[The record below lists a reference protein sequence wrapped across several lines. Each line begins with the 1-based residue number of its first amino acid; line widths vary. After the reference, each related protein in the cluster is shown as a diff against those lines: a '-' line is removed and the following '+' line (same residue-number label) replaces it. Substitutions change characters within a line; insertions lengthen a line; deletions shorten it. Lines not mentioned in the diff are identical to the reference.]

1 MENVSFGLAFLAG
14 FLSFLSPCI
23 LPLVPGYISFLSG
36 VSLEELRKGSAPR
49 EVARKAGLTSV
60 FFVLGFSLVFTLL
73 GASASAVGKF
83 MMQYLTILTKI
94 AGALIFVL
102 GLHLLGVL
110 KMKWLNYEKRVT
122 LRNISPGYWGAFLV
136 GLAFALGWSP
146 CVGPILAGILALAAT
161 QKTLVRGMVML
172 LLYSLGL
179 GIPFIVTGFAVGVFM
194 RFFEKYKR
202 FIRAGEIVAGV
213 FLIGLG
219 ILIFTDNVS
228 MLLKYVPESFYNL
241 AK

>member
-1 MENVSFGLAFLAG
+1 MEHVSYGLAFLAG

-36 VSLEELRKGSAPR
+36 ASLEELKKGAAPK
-49 EVARKAGLTSV
+49 EVARKAGLTSI

-73 GASASAVGKF
+73 GASATAVGKI

-94 AGALIFVL
+94 AGALIFIL

-110 KMKWLNYEKRVT
+110 KMKWLNYEKRVQ
-122 LRNISPGYWGAFLV
+122 LKNISPGYWGAFLV
-136 GLAFALGWSP
+136 GLAFALGWTP

-161 QKTLVRGMVML
+161 QNTVVKGMIML

-194 RFFEKYKR
+194 KFFEKYKR
-202 FIRAGEIVAGV
+202 FIRSGEIVAGI

-228 MLLKYVPESFYNL
+228 MLLRYLPESFYNF

>member
-1 MENVSFGLAFLAG
+1 M
-14 FLSFLSPCI
+14 
-23 LPLVPGYISFLSG
+23 
-36 VSLEELRKGSAPR
+36 
-49 EVARKAGLTSV
+49 
-60 FFVLGFSLVFTLL
+60 
-73 GASASAVGKF
+73 
-83 MMQYLTILTKI
+83 
-94 AGALIFVL
+94 
-102 GLHLLGVL
+102 GLHLLGIL
-110 KMKWLNYEKRVT
+110 KMKWLNYEKRVQT
-122 LRNISPGYWGAFLV
+122 RNISPGYWGAFLV

-161 QKTLVRGMVML
+161 QKTLVKGMVML